1 MNASF
6 NPDPASVPGNPDPFF
21 WRNLWRQQK
30 YVRCT
35 APGFED
41 SAAYWGRR
49 KNATDLYVKSRTR
62 QAWQGKVEAQFRAM
76 NIPAGARVLDI
87 GAGTGTH
94 AVPLAA
100 GGCDVTVVEPSEAM
114 REELEKNR
122 LLAGAGPVTIIP
134 KRWEDI
140 SHKELGESFD
150 VVIASYSLSM
160 QDIGDAVQKIQSCSR
175 GAVHLFWFLT
185 PPSWARVS
193 RDVWPLLHGREYPAE
208 PLADCLWQALYEM
221 GIYANLTTERKNET
235 VYTAAE
241 EAVQEYAQ
249 RLDCRDERD
258 TAILQNYFTTTL
270 RHYGRGL
277 VLPGASISAHIWWQ
291 NDTSGKTGHLP

>member
-1 MNASF
+1 MPGSPAVPRV
-6 NPDPASVPGNPDPFF
+6 PDPSF

-30 YVRCT
+30 LVRCT
-35 APGFED
+35 APGFGA
-41 SAAYWGRR
+41 SGAYWNNR
-49 KNATDLYVKSRTR
+49 KNVTELYVRSRTR

-94 AVPLAA
+94 TVPLAA
-100 GGCDVTVVEPSEAM
+100 AGCDVTAVEPSEAM

-122 LLAGAGPVTIIP
+122 VMAGAGPVTVLP
-134 KRWEDI
+134 YRWEDI
-140 SHKELGESFD
+140 APDDLGEPFD
-150 VVIASYSLSM
+150 AVIASYSLSM
-160 QDIGDAVQKIQSCSR
+160 PDIGEAVQKIQSCSR

-193 RDVWPLLHGREYPAE
+193 SDVWPRLHGREYPAE

-221 GIYANLTTERKNET
+221 GIYANLATERKNET
-235 VYTAAE
+235 VYASVE
-241 EAVQEYAQ
+241 EAVREYAQ
-249 RLDCRDERD
+249 RLDCRNERD
-258 TAILQNYFTTTL
+258 TAILQEYFTTTL
-270 RHYGRGL
+270 RPSGRGL

-291 NDTSGKTGHLP
+291 NGTSREGGRLP